1 MQEVTEG
8 AEDYEDWGK
17 EEKEEFGVVA
27 MMETRMAR
35 MCRVRIIEAC
45 KNYELAN
52 LYPARVVAVGC
63 LYFVMKEGG
72 LNISD
77 EVPSWLDNVTSGKVA
92 MEDFEEVLV
101 ELRNT

>member
-35 MCRVRIIEAC
+35 MCRVRIIEA
-45 KNYELAN
+45 
-52 LYPARVVAVGC
+52 
-63 LYFVMKEGG
+63 
-72 LNISD
+72 
-77 EVPSWLDNVTSGKVA
+77 
-92 MEDFEEVLV
+92 
-101 ELRNT
+101 